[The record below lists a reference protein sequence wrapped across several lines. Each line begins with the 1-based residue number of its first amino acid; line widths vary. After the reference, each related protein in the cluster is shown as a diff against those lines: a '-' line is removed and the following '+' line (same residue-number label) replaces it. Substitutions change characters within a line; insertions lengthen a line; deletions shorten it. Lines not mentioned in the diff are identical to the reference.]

1 MSTSRTFVIVGAG
14 LAGAKAAETLRQ
26 EGFTGRVV
34 LLGEESERP
43 YDRPPLSKGYL
54 RGEDDRGEVYL
65 HDAGFYADQG
75 IELVT
80 STRVTAVDPNAGDV
94 VLDSGERLG
103 YDRLLLATGADP
115 RRLPLPGGDLAG
127 VHYLRRLDDAERLG
141 AAIRSAERVV
151 VVGGGWIGSE
161 VAASA
166 RQMGAE
172 VALVAPS
179 SVPLERVLGTE
190 VGAVFRDLHAD
201 RGMKLHLGTNV
212 EGIVGLDYAEGVRT
226 ADGAVVQ
233 GDLVVVGVG
242 AIPRVELAQPAGLAV
257 GNGIEV
263 DAFLET
269 SVAGIFAAGDVASA
283 WHPNLGARI
292 RVEHWATATHQG
304 ETAARNM
311 LGKAEPYGRIPYFFS
326 DQYDLGMEYT
336 GYAPEWDE
344 VVFRGDPASLEFVAF
359 WMAGGRPVAGMNV
372 NVWDVA
378 EPIEALVRSGPV
390 DRQRLADPT
399 VPLEEL

>member
-94 VLDSGERLG
+94 VLDRGERLG

-212 EGIVGLDYAEGVRT
+212 EGIVGRGH
-226 ADGAVVQ
+226 
-233 GDLVVVGVG
+233 
-242 AIPRVELAQPAGLAV
+242 QPAGGVL
-257 GNGIEV
+257 
-263 DAFLET
+263 L
-269 SVAGIFAAGDVASA
+269 VA
-283 WHPNLGARI
+283 
-292 RVEHWATATHQG
+292 
-304 ETAARNM
+304 
-311 LGKAEPYGRIPYFFS
+311 K
-326 DQYDLGMEYT
+326 
-336 GYAPEWDE
+336 
-344 VVFRGDPASLEFVAF
+344 
-359 WMAGGRPVAGMNV
+359 
-372 NVWDVA
+372 
-378 EPIEALVRSGPV
+378 
-390 DRQRLADPT
+390 
-399 VPLEEL
+399 